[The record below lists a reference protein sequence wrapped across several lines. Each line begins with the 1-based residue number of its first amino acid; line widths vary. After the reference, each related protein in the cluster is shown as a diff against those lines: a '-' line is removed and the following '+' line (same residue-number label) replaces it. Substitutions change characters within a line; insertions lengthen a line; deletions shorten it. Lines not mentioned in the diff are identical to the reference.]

1 MTEDLEHAGEA
12 DVGAA
17 QAAAADAVDLD
28 VTAAESDA
36 QAEVPAPTDR
46 SGPRRPAGVPEK
58 FWDPQAGTLRTEA
71 LLKSYLELERKL
83 GSMIQ
88 LPSDEEDVE
97 GHERLRRAMGVPET
111 SDDYVIKS
119 PDDTLRADPEVNAK
133 LHEAGFTQR
142 QAQLVYDL
150 AAQYVVPMIDEAI
163 AEVQAG
169 RDAERL
175 AAHFGG
181 EASWRTYA
189 RQIKTWG
196 RANLPQDVLEVLS
209 SSYDGIIARPAPV
222 VIEKRQVEEA
232 PPGAEHRLD
241 HALRPVVVAPA
252 RALERGRQI
261 GARVARLDRGRA
273 QRALAE
279 VILDLPFGARIE
291 HHLRHRDGS
300 EAERARRADRRLF
313 AKQRRVSDREQI
325 EESLVHLQSE
335 VGAVE
340 MGLDALRHGIERLG
354 ERTVIEPTDLAAGNQ
369 AEPLRPERCQLGQQA
384 CGKRLH
390 RVQRG
395 TVEEALRRIASG
407 REFLAKSRTS
417 LRQSVGVAVAPETFP
432 APTPFLGLL
441 VTRPDGVQ
449 RKLLHEDAPS
459 GTRSAERQRDHFED
473 SATVDE

>member
-209 SSYDGIIARPAPV
+209 SSYDGIIAMHQMMQAREPNVLHDRSELDPGVDRSELATKMRDPRYWRDRDPALV
-222 VIEKRQVEEA
+222 
-232 PPGAEHRLD
+232 
-241 HALRPVVVAPA
+241 
-252 RALERGRQI
+252 
-261 GARVARLDRGRA
+261 
-273 QRALAE
+273 AE
-279 VILDLPFGARIE
+279 VT
-291 HHLRHRDGS
+291 DG
-300 EAERARRADRRLF
+300 F
-313 AKQRRVSDREQI
+313 
-325 EESLVHLQSE
+325 
-335 VGAVE
+335 
-340 MGLDALRHGIERLG
+340 
-354 ERTVIEPTDLAAGNQ
+354 
-369 AEPLRPERCQLGQQA
+369 
-384 CGKRLH
+384 KRLY
-390 RVQRG
+390 
-395 TVEEALRRIASG
+395 SN
-407 REFLAKSRTS
+407 
-417 LRQSVGVAVAPETFP
+417 
-432 APTPFLGLL
+432 
-441 VTRPDGVQ
+441 
-449 RKLLHEDAPS
+449 
-459 GTRSAERQRDHFED
+459 
-473 SATVDE
+473 